1 MEIQQRVLS
10 LLKENNIDDLINRI
24 ADENPQSSYHI
35 TKFSQIYGLYELRL
49 SYVGDEIKK
58 QIEVF
63 LNNMSLNPSNEILGY
78 ILEFEGDYTTVFANG
93 DASIFYGLLF
103 IKKDS

>member
-24 ADENPQSSYHI
+24 ANENPKSSYHI
-35 TKFSQIYGLYELRL
+35 TKFNQIYGLYELRF

-58 QIEVF
+58 QIEIF
-63 LNNMSLNPSNEILGY
+63 LNNMKLNPSNEILGY
-78 ILEFEGDYTTVFANG
+78 ILEFEGDYTTIFANG